1 MAHEGLTTGQAAA
14 YVKRHPKTL
23 QGWDRDGSL
32 TAHRTTSGRR
42 YWLRADLDRY
52 LGRTSTEKPRFAVAY
67 CRVSSQAQRPD
78 LKNQRAIVEQFCVAR
93 GLANVEYITE
103 IGGGLNFK
111 RKHFLALID
120 RILTGEISAVIVAHK
135 DRLTRFGFDLLK
147 HLCELHSCELFVLD
161 QEKLSPEREMV
172 EDLMTIVH
180 CFSSRLYGLRNYR
193 KTLKAALASP

>member
-1 MAHEGLTTGQAAA
+1 MAHDGLTTGQAAA
-14 YVKRHPKTL
+14 YLKRHPKTL
-23 QGWDRDGSL
+23 QGWDRDGL
-32 TAHRTTSGRR
+32 LPAQRTVTGRR
-42 YWLRADLDRY
+42 FWPKEDLDRY
-52 LGRTSTEKPRFAVAY
+52 LGKTSTVHVRSIVAY

-78 LKNQRAIVEQFCVAR
+78 LKNQRSVLEDFCAIR
-93 GLANVEYITE
+93 GFANVEYVLE

-111 RKHFLALID
+111 RKEFLSIVD
-120 RILTGEISAVIVAHK
+120 RVVGGGISHLVVAHK

-147 HLCELHSCELFVLD
+147 HLCDEHGCEVLVLD

-193 KTLKAALASP
+193 KSLKDALK